1 MTRLERY
8 REKLARLEE
17 KRALLMRSGRY
28 LESNALNDDIK
39 DVERAIREAE
49 EYEER
54 CKPRSLKDTVSKEE
68 LDEMG
73 IIPLMIV
80 CHLASDFLTGVCY
93 DIVDRCKAHGFT
105 DVRLMPELKE
115 VLRVNNRF
123 ASALTEMGPSLS
135 KIITGNETLNEAILK
150 KYITYIEQR
159 LTQKKEMIVFRY
171 LAFTLLIALVINQ
184 RFIIRR
190 LKKELRSANEG
201 LDESDRLNRALNEK
215 IAFQDKITNDCMCRA
230 FKFLAA
236 QSSPAEIEET
246 EYPSMFEVVRK
257 QDDAKVVCK
266 TIYYDP
272 SDPDDREYKRIH
284 AEEVAEILNEKP

>member
-17 KRALLMRSGRY
+17 KRGLLMRSGRY
-28 LESNALNDDIK
+28 LESNALNADIK

-54 CKPRSLKDTVSKEE
+54 CRPRSLKDTVSKEE

-115 VLRVNNRF
+115 VLSVNNRF

-135 KIITGNETLNEAILK
+135 EIITGNETLNEAILK

-159 LTQKKEMIVFRY
+159 LTPPQKKRKRNDTI
-171 LAFTLLIALVINQ
+171 
-184 RFIIRR
+184 
-190 LKKELRSANEG
+190 
-201 LDESDRLNRALNEK
+201 LD
-215 IAFQDKITNDCMCRA
+215 
-230 FKFLAA
+230 
-236 QSSPAEIEET
+236 
-246 EYPSMFEVVRK
+246 
-257 QDDAKVVCK
+257 
-266 TIYYDP
+266 
-272 SDPDDREYKRIH
+272 
-284 AEEVAEILNEKP
+284 

>member
-54 CKPRSLKDTVSKEE
+54 CRPRSLKDTVSKEE

-159 LTQKKEMIVFRY
+159 LTPKKE
-171 LAFTLLIALVINQ
+171 
-184 RFIIRR
+184 
-190 LKKELRSANEG
+190 KK
-201 LDESDRLNRALNEK
+201 K
-215 IAFQDKITNDCMCRA
+215 
-230 FKFLAA
+230 
-236 QSSPAEIEET
+236 
-246 EYPSMFEVVRK
+246 
-257 QDDAKVVCK
+257 
-266 TIYYDP
+266 
-272 SDPDDREYKRIH
+272 
-284 AEEVAEILNEKP
+284 

>member
-17 KRALLMRSGRY
+17 KRGLLMRSGRY
-28 LESNALNDDIK
+28 LESNALNADIK

-54 CKPRSLKDTVSKEE
+54 CRPRSLKDTVSKEE

-115 VLRVNNRF
+115 VLSVNNRF

-135 KIITGNETLNEAILK
+135 EIITGNETLNEAILK

-159 LTQKKEMIVFRY
+159 LTPKKRKRNDTI
-171 LAFTLLIALVINQ
+171 
-184 RFIIRR
+184 
-190 LKKELRSANEG
+190 
-201 LDESDRLNRALNEK
+201 LD
-215 IAFQDKITNDCMCRA
+215 
-230 FKFLAA
+230 
-236 QSSPAEIEET
+236 
-246 EYPSMFEVVRK
+246 
-257 QDDAKVVCK
+257 
-266 TIYYDP
+266 
-272 SDPDDREYKRIH
+272 
-284 AEEVAEILNEKP
+284 